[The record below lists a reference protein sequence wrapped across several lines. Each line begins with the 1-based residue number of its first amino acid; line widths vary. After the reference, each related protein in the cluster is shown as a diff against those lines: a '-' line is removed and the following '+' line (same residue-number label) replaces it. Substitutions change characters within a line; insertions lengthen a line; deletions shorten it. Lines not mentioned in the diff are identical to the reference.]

1 MRTVALDE
9 LDAATQSLIRG
20 AATEETVVVD
30 QGVVVAEIKA
40 VAPKKPRPR
49 FTRDHWDKLSS
60 PRINV
65 DSTDI
70 ISEDRDR

>member
-1 MRTVALDE
+1 MRTVAIEE

-20 AATEETVVVD
+20 AVTEETVVVD
-30 QGVVVAEIKA
+30 RGVVVAEIKA

-49 FTRDHWDKLSS
+49 FTRDHWDKL
-60 PRINV
+60 PVVKIDV
-65 DSTDI
+65 DSTGI